1 MSFKDLGLSDFI
13 LEGIEKMGF
22 ENPTPVQEEAIPK
35 LMEVHQDAVVLAQT
49 GTGKTAAFGLP
60 VLSKV
65 DPDLKKI
72 QAIVVA
78 PTRELATQIRENMS
92 DYARVNRK
100 VNVEVVY
107 GGANISQQIKNVRKG
122 PQVLVGTPGRLI
134 DMINRRVVDLSECK
148 YVILDEADEML
159 SMGFKD
165 DIDEILSST
174 AGDRKIWLFSATM
187 PKAIKHIIGSYM
199 DNPLN
204 IAIDRT
210 EMTNKNIDHQYVVV
224 KRNDKYEALRRI
236 LSVEEDAFGVIFCRT
251 KAETQ
256 DVSDRLIEDGFNSG
270 AINGDLS
277 QAQRDGIMGK
287 FRKRRIKFL
296 VATDVAA
303 RGIDVDDITHVFHL
317 NLPDEQEYYTH
328 RSGRTAR
335 AGKTGVS
342 LAIISDRETRQLKEV
357 SRNLSIDF
365 TKIDVPN
372 ADTYFTT
379 ALDKW
384 YKDFVAIEESNEKVD
399 AFYEQIKEDLEGV
412 EVEDVIKR
420 ALMVSFEKVLSNKAL
435 NTDINFSGK
444 ERSEGRSGRGSEGM
458 KRLFINLGTKD
469 EMNKGEFL
477 RFVCDNS
484 SLRGDDI
491 GRIDMK
497 DSFSFFEVKEDN
509 ATEAMSK
516 LNTSELDGRA
526 VRVEESGDRGG
537 GGGGRRGGGGYSGGG
552 GRRSGGG
559 GGSRGGR
566 SGGGDRDRGG
576 SRGGSG
582 GTKRRY

>member
-1 MSFKDLGLSDFI
+1 MSFRDLGLSDFI

-22 ENPTPVQEEAIPK
+22 ENPTPVQEQAIPQ

-65 DPDLKKI
+65 DPNLKKI

-134 DMINRRVVDLSECK
+134 DMINRKVVDLSECQ

-159 SMGFKD
+159 SMGFKE

-199 DNPLN
+199 DTPLN
-204 IAIDRT
+204 ISVDRT
-210 EMTNKNIDHQYVVV
+210 DMTNKNIDHQYVVV
-224 KRNDKYEALRRI
+224 KRNDKYEALRRM

-256 DVSDRLIEDGFNSG
+256 DVSDRLNEDGFNSG

-277 QAQRDGIMGK
+277 QGQRDGIMAK

-335 AGKTGVS
+335 AGKKGIS
-342 LAIISDRETRQLKEV
+342 LAIISDRETRSLKDI

-365 TKIDVPN
+365 TKIQVPN
-372 ADTYFTT
+372 ADTYFNV
-379 ALDKW
+379 ALEKW
-384 YKDFVAIEESNEKVD
+384 YTEFTSVEESNEKVD
-399 AFYEQIKEDLEGV
+399 AFYDQIKDDLAEV
-412 EVEDVIKR
+412 DVEDVIKR
-420 ALMVSFEKVLSNKAL
+420 ALMVSFEKVLNNKTL
-435 NTDINFSGK
+435 NTDINFNGK
-444 ERSEGRSGRGSEGM
+444 DRGERGDRGSRGGSEGM
-458 KRLFINLGTKD
+458 KRLFINIGTKD
-469 EMNKGEFL
+469 DMNKGEFL

-484 SLRGDDI
+484 SLRGGDI

-497 DSFSFFEVKEDN
+497 DSFSFFEVSEDKGQ
-509 ATEAMSK
+509 EAIDK
-516 LNTSELDGRA
+516 LNTADHDGRSL
-526 VRVEESGDRGG
+526 RVEESGDR
-537 GGGGRRGGGGYSGGG
+537 RGGGG

-559 GGSRGGR
+559 GYRGGGGGR
-566 SGGGDRDRGG
+566 GRRNSGGGGRDRGG
-576 SRGGSG
+576 SGN
-582 GTKRRY
+582 KRRY

>member
-1 MSFKDLGLSDFI
+1 MSFKDLGLSDFV
-13 LEGIEKMGF
+13 LQGIEKMGF
-22 ENPTPVQEEAIPK
+22 ENPTPVQEQAIPQ
-35 LMEVHQDAVVLAQT
+35 LMEGHHDAVVLAQT

-60 VLSKV
+60 ALSKV
-65 DPDLKKI
+65 DPNLKKI

-78 PTRELATQIRENMS
+78 PTRELATQIRDNIS
-92 DYARVNRK
+92 DYAKTERK

-107 GGANISQQIKNVRKG
+107 GGASISDQIRNVRKG

-134 DMINRRVVDLSECK
+134 DMINRGVVDLSDTQ

-165 DIDEILSST
+165 DIDQILSFT
-174 AGDRKIWLFSATM
+174 AGGRKIWLFSATM
-187 PKAIKHIIGSYM
+187 PKTIKHIIGSYM
-199 DNPLN
+199 DAPLN
-204 IAIDRT
+204 IAVDRT
-210 EMTNKNIDHQYVVV
+210 DMTNKNIDHQYVVV

-256 DVSDRLIEDGFNSG
+256 DISDRLNEDGFNSG

-277 QAQRDGIMGK
+277 QGQRDGIMGK
-287 FRKRRIKFL
+287 FRRRRIKFL

-303 RGIDVDDITHVFHL
+303 RGIDVDDLTHVFHL

-335 AGKTGVS
+335 AGKKGIS
-342 LAIISDRETRQLKEV
+342 MAIISDRETRSLRDI
-357 SRNLSIDF
+357 SRNLSIEF
-365 TKIDVPN
+365 TKVDVPN
-372 ADTYFTT
+372 ADTYFNV
-379 ALDKW
+379 ALEKW
-384 YKDFVAIEESNEKVD
+384 YTEFTAIEVSNEKVD

-412 EVEDVIKR
+412 DVEDVIKR
-420 ALMVSFEKVLSNKAL
+420 ALMVSFEKVLKNKSL
-435 NTDINFSGK
+435 NTDINFTGREK
-444 ERSEGRSGRGSEGM
+444 SEGRDRGGRGGSAGM

-497 DSFSFFEVKEDN
+497 DSFSFFEVS
-509 ATEAMSK
+509 EAK
-516 LNTSELDGRA
+516 GQDAIDRLNTSAHDGRSL
-526 VRVEESGDRGG
+526 RVEESGDRR
-537 GGGGRRGGGGYSGGG
+537 GGGGRSYGGG
-552 GRRSGGG
+552 GRPRGGG
-559 GGSRGGR
+559 DRR
-566 SGGGDRDRGG
+566 SGGGDRDR
-576 SRGGSG
+576 RSG
-582 GTKRRY
+582 GGGDRRRKY